1 MNQIAIMESK
11 IEVLCK
17 QLDAKERELK
27 AEKLVWAVKEEQMR
41 DNFKRC
47 KDAAEYLKAKLA
59 LNAKMLARQCDLA
72 REAETQ
78 ALRLRCCGNCKYN
91 HVTNIDTYCEITG
104 EEVNGHKVCAKWQ
117 SDGKKRKDRE

>member
-17 QLDAKERELK
+17 QLDEKERELK
-27 AEKLVWAVKEEQMR
+27 TEKLVWAVKEEQMR

-47 KDAAEYLKAKLA
+47 KNAAEYLKAELA

-78 ALRLRCCGNCKYN
+78 ALRLRCCGNCKHYTPRGDCWSK
-91 HVTNIDTYCEITG
+91 HEYRPGHYCDF
-104 EEVNGHKVCAKWQ
+104 WQ
-117 SDGKKRKDRE
+117 SDGLTRKDRE